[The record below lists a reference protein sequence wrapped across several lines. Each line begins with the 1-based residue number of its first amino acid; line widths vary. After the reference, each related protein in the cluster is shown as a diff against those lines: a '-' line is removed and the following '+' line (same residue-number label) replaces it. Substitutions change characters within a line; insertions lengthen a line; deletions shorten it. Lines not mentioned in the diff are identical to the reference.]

1 MAMETPLA
9 LIALFSL
16 ALALGG
22 MVFFATVV
30 APIVFTRLT
39 FEEAGQFIRAIF
51 PHYYLWVLACSA
63 AAAVALFPLA
73 KEAAGIMAAS
83 AGLTLWLRQVLMPRI
98 NHASDLA
105 QAGLAQAGLA
115 QAGDA
120 AAKREFDRLH
130 KLSVVANLVQIL
142 AIGAVLAM
150 FGIGAS

>member
-1 MAMETPLA
+1 MAMETSLA

-16 ALALGG
+16 SLALGG

-39 FEEAGQFIRAIF
+39 FEVAGQFIRAIF

-83 AGLTLWLRQVLMPRI
+83 AGLTFWLRQVLMPRI
-98 NHASDLA
+98 NRASDVA
-105 QAGLAQAGLA
+105 K
-115 QAGDA
+115 AGDA
-120 AAKREFDRLH
+120 TAKLEFDRMH
-130 KLSVVANLVQIL
+130 KLSVVANFVQIL

-150 FGIGAS
+150 FGVG